1 MRSSTCRLLL
11 ALAIAACGGGGSDGP
26 TDPGNGNGNGF
37 DVSGNWRVTATVI
50 ETTCPD
56 IDLGEE
62 EMQVVVIEHEGDQI
76 TFIVE
81 GLGSVTGT
89 IDVQTGEFVIDVN
102 VFVPGQGS
110 LRLQES
116 GQFTSETRYTSEE
129 TVTFEDVAI
138 ACHFRTMDEGARI
151 ST

>member
-1 MRSSTCRLLL
+1 
-11 ALAIAACGGGGSDGP
+11 
-26 TDPGNGNGNGF
+26 
-37 DVSGNWRVTATVI
+37 
-50 ETTCPD
+50 
-56 IDLGEE
+56 
-62 EMQVVVIEHEGDQI
+62 
-76 TFIVE
+76 
-81 GLGSVTGT
+81 VTGA